1 MDSEKKIGGY
11 KVLIKKDLDENRPL
25 KHSTR
30 HSSMIG
36 ENKGALE
43 RVIGKAV
50 HRFHDPSGFSRNQN
64 SRKGT

>member
-1 MDSEKKIGGY
+1 MKTDHCNT
-11 KVLIKKDLDENRPL
+11 VPDN
-25 KHSTR
+25 
-30 HSSMIG
+30 SSMIG